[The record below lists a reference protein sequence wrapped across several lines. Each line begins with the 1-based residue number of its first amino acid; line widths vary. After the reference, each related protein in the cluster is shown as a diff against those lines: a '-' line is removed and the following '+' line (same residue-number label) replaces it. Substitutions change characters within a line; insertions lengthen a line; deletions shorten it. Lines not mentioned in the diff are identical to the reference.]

1 MSIFELFTKP
11 YIKKMS
17 YSEEI
22 INRRRFLLKSAI
34 TTAGCLLD
42 LTSFSKTF
50 ALEETKKNQNG
61 FRIALIIDDIGY
73 SVSRA
78 RQFLELGVPITFSI
92 LPKLPNSINLSSE
105 IKNNGHEIM
114 LHQPM
119 EPYNPSLD
127 PGPGALYAGDGKE
140 RIMRVIEENISEIPF
155 AAGINNH
162 MGSKFTALS
171 DKMYHALRIIKEK
184 NMFFVDSLTSNHS
197 KGFATA
203 RYLNMAAAHRNIFLD
218 NVVEESAILY
228 QLLKL
233 AEIAHEHGS
242 AVGIGHPFPETASA
256 IKTFCNGLT
265 DSRVSLV
272 HISEV
277 IRLTA
282 P

>member
-1 MSIFELFTKP
+1 
-11 YIKKMS
+11 MS
-17 YSEEI
+17 YFEKN
-22 INRRRFLLKSAI
+22 INRRRFLEKCAFMM
-34 TTAGCLLD
+34 AGSMFGLNA
-42 LTSFSKTF
+42 FPNAF
-50 ALEETKKNQNG
+50 AFEQSGKNQI
-61 FRIALIIDDIGY
+61 RPCIALIIDDIGY

-78 RQFLELGVPITFSI
+78 RQFLELGVPITFLI
-92 LPKLPNSINLSSE
+92 LPRLADSVNLSLE
-105 IKNNGHEIM
+105 IKKNGHEIM

-119 EPYNPSLD
+119 EPYNHSLD
-127 PGPGALYAGDGKE
+127 PGPGALYAGDGEE

-171 DKMYHALRIIKEK
+171 DKMYHALRIVKEK
-184 NMFFVDSLTSNHS
+184 NMFFVDSFTSNHS

-203 RYLNMAAAHRNIFLD
+203 RSLNMAAAHRNIFLD
-218 NVVEESAILY
+218 NIVEESAILY

-256 IKTFCNGLT
+256 IKTFCSRIAG
-265 DSRVSLV
+265 SRVSLV

-277 IRLTA
+277 IKA
-282 P
+282 

>member
-1 MSIFELFTKP
+1 
-11 YIKKMS
+11 MS
-17 YSEEI
+17 YFEKN

-34 TTAGCLLD
+34 TTAGCLLG
-42 LTSFSKTF
+42 LTSFSKAF

-61 FRIALIIDDIGY
+61 SRISLIIDDIGY

-78 RQFLELGVPITFSI
+78 RRFLELDVPITFSI
-92 LPKLPNSINLSSE
+92 LPRLADSASLSLE
-105 IKNNGHEIM
+105 IKRSGHEIM

-127 PGPGALYAGDGKE
+127 PGPGALYAGYGEE

-162 MGSKFTALS
+162 MGSKFTAIP
-171 DKMYHALRIIKEK
+171 DKMYHALRIVKEK

-203 RYLNMAAAHRNIFLD
+203 RSLNMAAAHRNIFLD
-218 NVVEESAILY
+218 NIVEESAILY

-233 AEIAHEHGS
+233 AKIAHEHGS

-256 IKTFCNGLT
+256 IKTFCNRLT

-277 IRLTA
+277 IKA
-282 P
+282 